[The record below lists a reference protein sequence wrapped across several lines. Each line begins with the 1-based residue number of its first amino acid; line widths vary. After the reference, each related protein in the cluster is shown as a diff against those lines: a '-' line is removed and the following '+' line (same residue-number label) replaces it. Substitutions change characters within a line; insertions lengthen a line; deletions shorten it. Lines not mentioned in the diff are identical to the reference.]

1 MWPGGRGGRAEF
13 IQGCMG
19 MVASCSLSE
28 MACGEM
34 EMVIAWSLITRVGE
48 IRAEGEIL
56 RFAIWVWGLRKR
68 FGRRAPAV
76 GVGRDYV
83 CVDICK

>member
-48 IRAEGEIL
+48 IRGGDSPIRDWGLGIAK
-56 RFAIWVWGLRKR
+56 AIWAQGACG
-68 FGRRAPAV
+68 GRRS
-76 GVGRDYV
+76 
-83 CVDICK
+83 